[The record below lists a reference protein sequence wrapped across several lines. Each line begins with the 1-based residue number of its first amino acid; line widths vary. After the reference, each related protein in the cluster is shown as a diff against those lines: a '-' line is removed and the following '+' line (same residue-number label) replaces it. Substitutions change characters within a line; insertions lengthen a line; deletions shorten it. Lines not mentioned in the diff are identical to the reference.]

1 MVSLS
6 VWRFDMGL
14 PFCLVLSN
22 SNSGAVNLTGFKNLS
37 GLVITMLNNQSK
49 FVASCL

>member
-14 PFCLVLSN
+14 PFCLVL